1 MLKTPQRKESA
12 EHMLKLQQTQETPQ
26 WKINYGLI
34 NAYLKFIIAS
44 QCVNDLSL
52 LCNKCLKGY
61 LESGIFSGFNMDNFS
76 FDSFDDFF
84 QDDSDAIKWS
94 ERDWAKY
101 VRKSDLE
108 ISRFASLYSLNRPQG
123 KTLEEIAQAAGWSL
137 ANYANPDADSYY
149 ASYSDM
155 DDDDD
160 EGGAEFSYEPWTLL
174 NHPVFIITKALFRCL
189 DEHMGRLLL
198 EVGSSCAQTWGV
210 AKSIS
215 EASNFLSLAVN
226 STDLGEDTLARC
238 HYKMGAA
245 SLNRLLARVD
255 SISVPQSKEGKERL
269 ARIRNIVF
277 DLRQLCLNLAEQSA
291 QTGGKHC

>member
-1 MLKTPQRKESA
+1 M
-12 EHMLKLQQTQETPQ
+12 
-26 WKINYGLI
+26 
-34 NAYLKFIIAS
+34 
-44 QCVNDLSL
+44 
-52 LCNKCLKGY
+52 
-61 LESGIFSGFNMDNFS
+61 
-76 FDSFDDFF
+76 
-84 QDDSDAIKWS
+84 
-94 ERDWAKY
+94 
-101 VRKSDLE
+101 
-108 ISRFASLYSLNRPQG
+108 
-123 KTLEEIAQAAGWSL
+123 
-137 ANYANPDADSYY
+137 
-149 ASYSDM
+149 
-155 DDDDD
+155 
-160 EGGAEFSYEPWTLL
+160 
-174 NHPVFIITKALFRCL
+174 
-189 DEHMGRLLL
+189 
-198 EVGSSCAQTWGV
+198 